1 MKTILFI
8 VLTVLLAV
16 SAQADNEN
24 WIKIATWGSRE
35 VYYDK
40 NSVITINQDEKE
52 VVYCVVDTNST
63 VINQI
68 RINRKSKQSAI
79 GRSEGRK
86 YDKKV
91 SDFDFSKSGWQYSK
105 IKSKTAD
112 DILLRKLWSKK

>member
-1 MKTILFI
+1 MKIILI
-8 VLTVLLAV
+8 ALTVLLIAV

-35 VYYDK
+35 VHYDK
-40 NSVITINQDEKE
+40 NSVKTINQDEKE
-52 VVYCVVDTNST
+52 VVYCVVDTYST

-68 RINRKSKQSAI
+68 RINKKTKQSAM
-79 GRSEGRK
+79 GQSEGRK
-86 YDKKV
+86 YGKTV
-91 SDFDFSKSGWQYSK
+91 SNFDFSKSGWQYMK